1 MQKLN
6 SPRLLIRFF
15 LLLILSASSAIAAE
29 KSTSLQL
36 TLPPAIY
43 AVPGVEMNFY
53 YDNIVLTETPEKYR
67 FEIDCKIG
75 TAEKARWTVTPTGFD
90 CGKYPLSVKVTDA
103 NGKSLGTAKTVL
115 HVAEEISG
123 AHNDTFRLLIIGDSL
138 THGTVYS
145 NEIARLLSNL
155 GNPKW
160 QLLGTH
166 KPKSAAAGV
175 AHEGYGGWTWQR
187 FASHYEP
194 NPDGTHRKR
203 SSPFVYLGKDGKP
216 GLDIKRYFKEE
227 CNGNAPDAVVIMLGI
242 NDCFSAK
249 QDAVDEKIDG
259 MFAQADILIKALQAA
274 APQAEVGICLTTPGN
289 SRQEA
294 FFANYKDRY
303 SRWGW
308 KKIQHRLVQR
318 QIEKFAGR
326 EKENLFLVPTEL
338 NLDPVDG
345 YPVNN
350 GVHPNTVGYK
360 QIGASIYSWLKYR
373 LESEDKAP

>member
-6 SPRLLIRFF
+6 TPRLLIRLSF
-15 LLLILSASSAIAAE
+15 LLLLSALPAAAAE
-29 KSTSLQL
+29 KTNSLQL
-36 TLPPAIY
+36 TLPSTLY
-43 AVPGVEMNFY
+43 AVPGVEMNIY

-67 FEIDCKIG
+67 FEVSCKIG
-75 TAEKARWTVTPTGFD
+75 TAEQDHWTVTPTPSDVGQH
-90 CGKYPLSVKVTDA
+90 PLSVKVTDA
-103 NGKSLGTAKTVL
+103 NGTILGTAKTIL
-115 HVAEEISG
+115 HVSAANSG
-123 AHNDTFRLLIIGDSL
+123 SHRDTFRLLIIGDSL
-138 THGTVYS
+138 THATTYS
-145 NEIARLLSNL
+145 NEIARLLSTP

-160 QLLGTH
+160 QMLGTH

-187 FASHYEP
+187 FVSQYEP

-216 GLDIKRYFKEE
+216 GLDFKRYFKEE
-227 CNGNAPDAVVIMLGI
+227 CNGNTPDAVVIMLGI

-249 QDAVDEKIDG
+249 QDAIDAKIDG

-294 FFANYKDRY
+294 FFANYKDKY

-308 KKIQHRLVQR
+308 KNIQHRLVQR
-318 QIEKFAGR
+318 QIEKFTGR
-326 EKENLFLVPTEL
+326 EKQNLFIIPTEL
-338 NLDPVDG
+338 NLDIVNG

-350 GVHPNTVGYK
+350 GVHPNKVGYQ
-360 QIGASIYSWLKYR
+360 QIGASIYSWLKHR
-373 LESEDKAP
+373 LEE

>member
-1 MQKLN
+1 MN
-6 SPRLLIRFF
+6 SPRLLIRISF
-15 LLLILSASSAIAAE
+15 LLLLSALPAAAAE
-29 KSTSLQL
+29 KAKSLQL
-36 TLPPAIY
+36 TLPPTFY
-43 AVPGVEMNFY
+43 AVPGVEMNIY

-67 FEIDCKIG
+67 FEVSCKIG
-75 TAEKARWTVTPTGFD
+75 KAEQDHWTITPTASDVGPH
-90 CGKYPLSVKVTDA
+90 PLSVKVTDA
-103 NGKSLGTAKTVL
+103 NGTILGTAKTIL
-115 HVAEEISG
+115 HVSAANSG
-123 AHNDTFRLLIIGDSL
+123 SKRDTYRLLIIGDSL
-138 THGTVYS
+138 THATTYS
-145 NEIARLLSNL
+145 NKIAELLSTS

-160 QLLGTH
+160 QMLGTH

-187 FASHYEP
+187 FAAHYEP
-194 NPDGTHRKR
+194 NPDGTYRKR

-216 GLDIKRYFKEE
+216 GLDFKRYFKEE
-227 CNGNAPDAVVIMLGI
+227 CNGNAPGVVIIKLGI

-249 QDAVDEKIDG
+249 QDAIDAKIDG
-259 MFAQADILIKALQAA
+259 MFSQADILIKALQAA
-274 APQAEVGICLTTPGN
+274 APQAEIGICLTTPGN

-326 EKENLFLVPTEL
+326 EKQNLFIVPTEL
-338 NLDPVDG
+338 NLDIVNG

-350 GVHPNTVGYK
+350 GVHPNTVGYQ
-360 QIGASIYSWLKYR
+360 QIGDSIYSWLKYR
-373 LESEDKAP
+373 LEE

>member
-6 SPRLLIRFF
+6 SPRLLIHLS
-15 LLLILSASSAIAAE
+15 LLLLLSAFPAAAAE
-29 KSTSLQL
+29 KTKSLQL
-36 TLPPAIY
+36 TLPPTFY

-67 FEIDCKIG
+67 FEVSCKIG
-75 TAEKARWTVTPTGFD
+75 TAEQARWTITPTPSDVGQH
-90 CGKYPLSVKVTDA
+90 PLSVKVTDA
-103 NGKSLGTAKTVL
+103 NGTILGTAKTIL
-115 HVAEEISG
+115 HVSAANSG
-123 AHNDTFRLLIIGDSL
+123 SDRDTYRLLIIGDSL
-138 THGTVYS
+138 TNATIYS
-145 NEIARLLSNL
+145 NKIAQLLSTP

-160 QLLGTH
+160 QMLGTH

-175 AHEGYGGWTWQR
+175 AHEGYGGWTWKR
-187 FASHYEP
+187 FVSKYEP

-203 SSPFVYLGKDGKP
+203 SSPFVYLGKDSKP

-227 CNGNAPDAVVIMLGI
+227 CDGNTPDAVVIKLGI

-249 QDAVDEKIDG
+249 QDAIDTKIDG
-259 MFAQADILIKALQAA
+259 MFTQADILIKALQAA

-294 FFANYKDRY
+294 FFANYKDHY

-326 EKENLFLVPTEL
+326 EKQNLFIVPTEL
-338 NLDPVDG
+338 NLDIVNG

-350 GVHPNTVGYK
+350 GVHPNTVDD
-360 QIGASIYSWLKYR
+360 I
-373 LESEDKAP
+373 EV